1 MARHAR
7 LIERVRR
14 PQCLR
19 ARQLRGRQG
28 IRAAT
33 YAEGALGFG
42 EGEVMRFEE
51 WFEKH
56 APPYMSKAFDLRP
69 NTVARMLFDLGRLYE
84 QHFPQG
90 PGPVQERRFVSKPRH
105 LKVVK

>member
-1 MARHAR
+1 
-7 LIERVRR
+7 
-14 PQCLR
+14 
-19 ARQLRGRQG
+19 
-28 IRAAT
+28 
-33 YAEGALGFG
+33 
-42 EGEVMRFEE
+42 MRFEE